1 MRKRAVLYARVSSDD
16 RGRDGRN
23 LAGQLEMCRDF
34 ALQNGWVVVAE
45 LSEDDRGAS
54 GASFELP
61 ELNKAR
67 EMAQNKEFDVLVVR
81 ELDRLSRKLAKQLIV
96 EEQLKRAGV
105 EIAYVLANYENS
117 PEGRLNKH
125 IRATIAE
132 YEREKIAERM
142 VRGRRNIVR
151 NGKIMLHGN
160 KPPYGYRI
168 SIDGTNLE
176 IYEPEAAIVRM
187 IYTLYIDGDENGR
200 RLAGK
205 KIAARLTKM
214 NVSSWADQRPG
225 KFKKNAKGAWS
236 TRMVNRILLTET
248 YSGTWHYGKRN
259 ATNYKINPPEYY
271 LTLSVPAI
279 ISVETWERAQRQRK
293 SNFVE
298 SRRNLKRNYLLRN
311 RVRCGHCNGSVNC
324 YATVNHGNEAKAY
337 FYYRCNGMLGNI
349 ANVVCNLPNFR
360 VDIVDKLVW
369 AWIKSVL
376 TEENVLENGLK
387 LYKENQDEMLAP
399 LRERIVVLDDLWKD
413 AKAQLDRVIDLYV
426 SGNITRDLLVDKKQ
440 RLENTISAL
449 SDEKQ
454 HLMAHMVGKALTDKD
469 IQKICDF
476 ASQVAEG
483 MDLNEIDF
491 EGRRRLVELLDLRA
505 KFYIEDNQ
513 KVVEIWCILGTGKL
527 AIAGDS
533 KSTIRGSFLTANLSS
548 CDELLKRVNPDDK
561 PNDMDL

>member
-23 LAGQLEMCRDF
+23 LAGQLDMCRDF
-34 ALQNGWVVVAE
+34 ALQNEWAVVAE

-61 ELNKAR
+61 ELNRAR
-67 EMAQNKEFDVLVVR
+67 DMAQNKEFDVLVVR

-151 NGKIMLHGN
+151 KGKIMLHGN
-160 KPPYGYRI
+160 KPPFGYRI
-168 SIDGTNLE
+168 SSDETNLE

-187 IYTLYIDGDENGR
+187 IFTLYIDGDENGR

-205 KIAARLTKM
+205 KIAARLTGM
-214 NVSSWADQRPG
+214 NISSWADQRPG
-225 KFKKNAKGAWS
+225 KFKKHAKGAWS
-236 TRMVNRILLTET
+236 TKMVNRILLNET
-248 YSGTWHYGKRN
+248 YAGTWHYGKRN
-259 ATNYKINPPEYY
+259 ATNYKINPPDYY
-271 LTLSVPAI
+271 LTLNVPAI
-279 ISVETWERAQRQRK
+279 VSMETWERAQRQRK
-293 SNFVE
+293 ANIVE
-298 SRRNLKRNYLLRN
+298 ARRNLKRDYLLRS

-324 YATVNHGNEAKAY
+324 YATVNNGNEAKAY
-337 FYYRCNGMLGNI
+337 FYYRCNGMLKNI

-360 VDIVDKLVW
+360 VDIVDRLVW
-369 AWIKSVL
+369 DWIKSIL
-376 TEENVLENGLK
+376 TDDHVLENGLR
-387 LYKENQDEMLAP
+387 LYKESQDEMLAP
-399 LRERIVVLDDLWKD
+399 LRERVTVLDDLWED
-413 AKAQLDRVIDLYV
+413 AKAQLGRIIDLYV
-426 SGNITRDLLVDKKQ
+426 AGTISHDLLVDKKQ
-440 RLENTISAL
+440 RLETTITAL
-449 SDEKQ
+449 SEEKQ
-454 HLMAHMVGKALTDKD
+454 HLMAHMQGRALTDSD

-476 ASQVAEG
+476 VSQVAEG
-483 MDLNEIDF
+483 FNLDELDF
-491 EGRRRLVELLDLRA
+491 EGRRRLLELLDLQA

-513 KVVEIWCILGTGKL
+513 KVIEIWCILGTGKL
-527 AIAGDS
+527 TITGS
-533 KSTIRGSFLTANLSS
+533 GKSGSNGSSITANAKS
-548 CDELLKRVNPDDK
+548 CDELLKRVNSE
-561 PNDMDL
+561 